1 MANVA
6 FFIWMRQDAPMNR
19 PVAMRIAWSFGIVVT
34 GLIFAHG
41 IANLLGGGSF
51 DSQADRTAYGS
62 VQIVGGF
69 FIATGLWVSARLHRG
84 SMALVTAGVIAISA
98 VMPWFVIFTIPVGLG
113 LIGLAHSRR
122 RVIRQ

>member
-1 MANVA
+1 MG
-6 FFIWMRQDAPMNR
+6 QDVPMNR
-19 PVAMRIAWSFGIVVT
+19 PVAMRIAWSCGIVVT
-34 GLIFAHG
+34 ALIFAHG

-62 VQIVGGF
+62 VQIVGGI
-69 FIATGLWVSARLHRG
+69 FIAIGLWVSARLHRG
-84 SMALVTAGVIAISA
+84 SMAFVAAGVIAISA

-113 LIGLAHSRR
+113 LIGLAHSRQ